1 MTLGLKIKCSCYCS
15 YTISNTLSL
24 DKISCPNCGKIP
36 SFSDKVVDLMKTAS
50 QLPVFLFHSF
60 NSLPSC
66 DIISLKQLRR

>member
-50 QLPVFLFHSF
+50 Q
-60 NSLPSC
+60 
-66 DIISLKQLRR
+66 ISDSEKDNNGDEIFICFEDMNIW